1 MRLADKIKF
10 ALMRSI
16 RSHAYDV
23 VIPNYFV
30 GRFEMD
36 VFKLSRGGVLT
47 EYEIKISRS
56 DFFAD
61 FEKGKSRYAFMGVG
75 TKHKEMETGS
85 CSANRFFYVTPKGL
99 IKEEEIP
106 KYAGLLEYES
116 GYSFNCIKVAPT
128 LHKQKYSGKELVNKL
143 AFRCNN
149 LDGKLRNNNYKVQDL
164 EKRVELLKSVI
175 RQLDPKNIQLFY

>member
-1 MRLADKIKF
+1 MKLADKIKF
-10 ALMRSI
+10 SLMRSI

-61 FEKGKSRYAFMGVG
+61 FSKGKNKYSFIEVP
-75 TKHKEMETGS
+75 TKHKKMEIGS
-85 CSANRFFYVTPKGL
+85 CPANRFFYVTPKGL
-99 IKEEEIP
+99 IKEDEVP

-116 GYSFNCIKVAPT
+116 GSFNCIKVAPT
-128 LHKQKYSGKELVNKL
+128 LHKEKYSGKELVNKL

-149 LDGKLRNNNYKVQDL
+149 LDGKLRNNNFKVQDL
-164 EKRVELLKSVI
+164 EKRVELLKSII
-175 RQLDPKNIQLFY
+175 RQHDPKNIQLFI